1 MNRRSVFTHF
11 HEILFAIGFK
21 CGYLNFHWVH
31 LCFVIAVL
39 WGRNA
44 ANPGNAAS
52 SLCAAHRH
60 NNEAASQWKRRVRHN
75 LLLIPR

>member
-1 MNRRSVFTHF
+1 
-11 HEILFAIGFK
+11 LFAIGFK

-44 ANPGNAAS
+44 ANPGNDHIHLVAHIGITTRRDLGGIGLLGKMPS
-52 SLCAAHRH
+52 S
-60 NNEAASQWKRRVRHN
+60 
-75 LLLIPR
+75 